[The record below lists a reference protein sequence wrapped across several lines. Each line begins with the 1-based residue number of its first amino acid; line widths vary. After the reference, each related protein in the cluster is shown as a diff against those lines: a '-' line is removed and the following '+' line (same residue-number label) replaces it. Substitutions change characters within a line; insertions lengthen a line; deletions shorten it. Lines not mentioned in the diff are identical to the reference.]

1 MWTPSYIKR
10 VKGYIAGDVMNSQQ
24 RVRDGIQV
32 KIRVTTLERLRHLK
46 TVLGMRSYS
55 DVIDYLVNEYMRSR
69 ARASV

>member
-1 MWTPSYIKR
+1 
-10 VKGYIAGDVMNSQQ
+10 MNSQQ

-55 DVIDYLVNEYMRSR
+55 DVIDYLVNEYIRTR